1 MIISFKVKKN
11 SEFISQYLTDMQKF
25 TSVHPIISKID
36 SLGNN
41 TYLFHET
48 LTFAAIP
55 FSFKYQTLVEE
66 RESEILM
73 NANVLKLV
81 KISITFEFIEEGEY
95 TIVIEKV
102 KFQTFL
108 PIHFILK
115 KIFTKQHTLL
125 FKNIE
130 QEKQEIIQQ
139 PNT

>member
-1 MIISFKVKKN
+1 MKISFKVKKN

-95 TIVIEKV
+95 TIVVEKV

-115 KIFTKQHTLL
+115 K
-125 FKNIE
+125 
-130 QEKQEIIQQ
+130 
-139 PNT
+139 

>member
-1 MIISFKVKKN
+1 MKISFKVKKN

-25 TSVHPIISKID
+25 TSVHPIISRID
-36 SLGNN
+36 ALGNN

-55 FSFKYQTLVEE
+55 FSFKYQTLVIE
-66 RESEILM
+66 RETEILM

-95 TIVIEKV
+95 TTVVEKV
-102 KFQTFL
+102 KFKTFL

-115 KIFTKQHTLL
+115 KIFIKQHTLL

-130 QEKQEIIQQ
+130 QEKEKITQ
-139 PNT
+139 